1 MNVVARVALGWIAA
15 GTFAAGT
22 LVMGIVA
29 HAQGNM
35 PPADFG
41 TPPSGEI
48 PILFNDR
55 HVYARPTTLTHGR
68 TLAAI
73 IHNNTILVPI
83 RSMFEQTGASVSY
96 DPSTRTVDVSKPGAD
111 VKVSVGKAWVVINGQ
126 ERPLDVPPEIYHGS
140 VVVPL
145 RVISEGMGA
154 YVQWVPEKHLVVV
167 RYVESVPEVPPATPA
182 PTPRPTRAPSASPVP
197 PIPTAAPP
205 GAAATPSY
213 EHYVAGDYMIAPKVY
228 NELSPGN
235 TGHGYEV
242 KGAVEFPLFG
252 PTWELSANY
261 RHYLYPHN
269 ANLGPAACAPGSAGC
284 GTFLGTGTN
293 FQRGTC
299 PSPDPGCVTTVGFG
313 LTQAQSGLGQV
324 YVTAF
329 TAHENDIDAHFA
341 IKVADP
347 RIYIGIG
354 GLVKT
359 YDYLGYPTVGGVG
372 FGVEKLP
379 DLDAP
384 FSVYG
389 SAFYYPRVSG
399 TYTFPT
405 SALLGRLSAKQ
416 ITLAYGEWKYEIGGA
431 VALGKNLFLDFGY
444 LGERATARDNAPSS
458 TNAGGPYVGLGL
470 HF

>member
-1 MNVVARVALGWIAA
+1 MNALARAALGWLAA

-22 LVMGIVA
+22 LALGVVA
-29 HAQGNM
+29 HAQGAN
-35 PPADFG
+35 PSPDFG
-41 TPPSGEI
+41 APPSGAI

-55 HVYARPTTLTHGR
+55 HVYARPDSLHHGR
-68 TLAAI
+68 VLVAI
-73 IHNNTILVPI
+73 VRNNTIMVPL

-126 ERPLDVPPEIYHGS
+126 ERPLDVPPEIYRGS

-154 YVQWVPEKHLVVV
+154 YVTWIPEKHIVVV
-167 RYVESVPEVPPATPA
+167 RYVAEPPETPPATPA
-182 PTPRPTRAPSASPVP
+182 PTPRPTSPSTHIPMPTMAPAAAASP
-197 PIPTAAPP
+197 T
-205 GAAATPSY
+205 Y
-213 EHYVAGDYMIAPKVY
+213 EHYVAGDYVISPKIY

-235 TGHGYEV
+235 TGHGAYEI

-252 PTWELSANY
+252 PTFEVSADY

-269 ANLGPAACAPGSAGC
+269 SDLGPTGCAPGAAGC
-284 GTFLGTGTN
+284 GTYLGTGAN
-293 FQRGTC
+293 FQRGVC
-299 PSPDPGCVTTVGFG
+299 PSADPGCVTTIGYP
-313 LTQAQSGLGQV
+313 LTQAESGLGQV

-329 TAHENDIDAHFA
+329 TAAESDVDAHFA

-359 YDYLGYPTVGGVG
+359 YDYLGYPTMGGLG
-372 FGVEKLP
+372 FGLEKLP
-379 DLDAP
+379 DLDQP
-384 FSVYG
+384 FSLYG

-405 SALLGRLSAKQ
+405 NALLGSLSNKQ
-416 ITLAYGEWKYEIGGA
+416 ITLAYSEWRYEIGGTL
-431 VALGKNLFLDFGY
+431 ALGRNLYLDLGY
-444 LGERATARDNAPSS
+444 LGERAVARDNAPSS
-458 TNAGGPYVGLGL
+458 TSVNAPYVGLGL